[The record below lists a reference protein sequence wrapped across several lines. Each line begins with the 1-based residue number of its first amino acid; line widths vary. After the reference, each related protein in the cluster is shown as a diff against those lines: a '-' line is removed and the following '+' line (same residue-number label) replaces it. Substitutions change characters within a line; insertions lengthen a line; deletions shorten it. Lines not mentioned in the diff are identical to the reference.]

1 MNYFAEMHTSTEFQ
15 AINFINAQRS
25 VETERCYIDGL
36 ISTGNVIP
44 FTILYIYFI
53 YMKFFHNYF
62 IHIFFEYVNYVKASF

>member
-1 MNYFAEMHTSTEFQ
+1 MNYFAEMHTGIGFQ
-15 AINFINAQRS
+15 ERNFINAQRS

-53 YMKFFHNYF
+53 YKKFFHNYF
-62 IHIFFEYVNYVKASF
+62 IHIFFKDVNYVKV